1 MQNFEKG
8 NLDFQKILS
17 VLLMSVSK
25 EVNNYLK
32 KTHFS

>member
-1 MQNFEKG
+1 MVILMFKE
-8 NLDFQKILS
+8 ILS

-25 EVNNYLK
+25 EVDNYLK